1 MNPVP
6 TRAPTGHA
14 WRLAGRTL
22 PLGERAVVVG
32 ILNVTPDSFSDGGDW
47 LSPEA
52 AIRHGRQL
60 AQEGADLIDV
70 GGESTRPG
78 ALEVPTQEQLR
89 RVLPVVGALAEA
101 GLAVSIDTRKAAVA
115 EAAVRAGAVVINDVS
130 GGGFDCD
137 MLPLAARLGVGLVLM
152 HMRGTPATMQSQ
164 TDYTDVVDDVRAE
177 LLARAAAARAAG
189 VASECIAL
197 DPGIGF
203 AKTAQQNYSLLARLA
218 ELTTLPYPLLL
229 GTSRKSF
236 LGLPPDAPAS
246 QRDLATSATLVA
258 ARLAGAAILR
268 VHNVA
273 LARAFLDVAD
283 RIREAAR
290 P

>member
-164 TDYTDVVDDVRAE
+164 TDYTDVVDDVRSE
-177 LLARAAAARAAG
+177 LLVRAEAARAAG